1 MNNTQVPI
9 SYITITG
16 LPDTESKFP
25 PDKTV
30 NIIKDFQ
37 QQHYTDHTTIYS
49 VINTLQKNLNL
60 PIIKTPLP
68 NLFFSDAQS
77 FNDFLMNNRNDHA
90 VFYQSTLQIAQA
102 LVNQDYGV
110 TPTLINF
117 NENIMQSVATFDYL
131 AINRFIQQ
139 EVTIH
144 NAFMRYLDIL
154 LDTMSRTPI
163 PLAGGD

>member
-1 MNNTQVPI
+1 MSNTQSPV

-25 PDKTV
+25 PDKIV

-37 QQHYTDHTTIYS
+37 QQHYTDHSTIYS
-49 VINTLQKNLNL
+49 VINTLQKNLNI
-60 PIIKTPLP
+60 PIMKTPLP

-77 FNDFLMNNRNDHA
+77 FNDFLMNNRSDHA
-90 VFYQSTLQIAQA
+90 VFYKSTLQIAQA
-102 LVNQDYGV
+102 LIDQGYGV

-117 NENIMQSVATFDYL
+117 NENILQSAANFDYL
-131 AINRFIQQ
+131 TINRFIQQ
-139 EVTIH
+139 EVVIH

-163 PLAGGD
+163 PSAGGD